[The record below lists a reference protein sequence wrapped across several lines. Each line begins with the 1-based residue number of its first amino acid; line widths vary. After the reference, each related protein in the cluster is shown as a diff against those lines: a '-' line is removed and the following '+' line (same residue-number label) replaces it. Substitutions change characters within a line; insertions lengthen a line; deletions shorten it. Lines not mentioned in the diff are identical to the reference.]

1 MKVEC
6 LSLSLN
12 AEKLIEMAG
21 RTSYLSFDKQ
31 KPGSEKK
38 FIRMIIKNG
47 HESVL
52 EHTNATFQISEIS
65 RALSHQLVRHRF
77 CSITQQSQRY
87 VNEKKYKYIEP
98 NDISVNSEAHNIFIQ
113 LMKDIQTNYQKLRE
127 LGIKKEDARYIL
139 PNATTTQM
147 VITANLREWRHIIKI
162 RGEKAAQ
169 WEIRKLVI
177 EILKI
182 FKEKVPTVFEDFV
195 IDEQNLK
202 ISKIQIK

>member
-1 MKVEC
+1 MKIVLLN
-6 LSLSLN
+6 LSHNS
-12 AEKLIEMAG
+12 EKLIEIAG

-31 KPGSEKK
+31 MPGSEKK

-52 EHTNATFQISEIS
+52 EHASATFWVYEIS
-65 RALSHQLVRHRF
+65 RVLSHQFVRHRF

-87 VNEKKYKYIEP
+87 IDEKNFKYIEP
-98 NDISVNSEAHNIFIQ
+98 FSVSTNSEAHKIYVN
-113 LMKDIQTNYQKLRE
+113 LMKDIEKSYQKLRDI
-127 LGIKKEDARYIL
+127 GIKKEDTRYIL
-139 PNATTTQM
+139 PNSTTTQM

-182 FKEKVPTVFEDFV
+182 FKNEIPIVFSDFI
-195 IDEQNLK
+195 IDDDNLV
-202 ISKIQIK
+202 ISKNPS